1 MFAKMIT
8 GIPASA
14 VVLQRIMYKLQTMK
28 LIKNN
33 EVLRKLKMFTKSKV
47 LKVNNNVDKI
57 KKVPYK

>member
-28 LIKNN
+28 FLKNN
-33 EVLRKLKMFTKSKV
+33 EVLRKYKMFTKSKV
-47 LKVNNNVDKI
+47 LKVNNNIDKI
-57 KKVPYK
+57 KKVLNK